1 MPELGTVPHPSLFLL
16 PLKKGPSG
24 EVGLCPRG
32 ERRAL
37 DKSRGSS
44 FTKITGCPKRGSE
57 SAQLGIQTGMIS
69 LEKISPARAL
79 EQERSDVRLVD
90 QIAQILHSDFLG
102 DDALTR
108 EETDLH
114 GI

>member
-1 MPELGTVPHPSLFLL
+1 M
-16 PLKKGPSG
+16 K
-24 EVGLCPRG
+24 
-32 ERRAL
+32 
-37 DKSRGSS
+37 
-44 FTKITGCPKRGSE
+44 
-57 SAQLGIQTGMIS
+57 IS

-79 EQERSDVRLVD
+79 EQERSDVRPVD